1 MANYS
6 KKELAILCYHNAA
19 FPQAFEIIFKN
30 YPDEWNIQM
39 VAMSRVQIPRNRS
52 YQNGYWIKWSLRVP
66 TR

>member
-30 YPDEWNIQM
+30 YPDECNIQL

-52 YQNGYWIKWSLRVP
+52 YQNGY
-66 TR
+66 